1 MCSIEKRLVFVW
13 EKLFV
18 ILDTSFV
25 IDWLQVAIFIEL
37 KEGISFIFDAINE
50 KNTIEVI
57 DFVSEGAGKFVGS
70 FNTYFG
76 TIFEL
81 GFNANFRVAWDL
93 TINKGNREA
102 AFEIFDNFTFL
113 FDYFWVYEGRE
124 GSICFVVHAV
134 ADNDEALIDAEL
146 RGSHSGRELV
156 GMRFFPFEAGIDHCL
171 DHIFNFISNIVD
183 LLRLLTKSW
192 VRRFNNFHILIL

>member
-1 MCSIEKRLVFVW
+1 M
-13 EKLFV
+13 
-18 ILDTSFV
+18 
-25 IDWLQVAIFIEL
+25 
-37 KEGISFIFDAINE
+37 
-50 KNTIEVI
+50 
-57 DFVSEGAGKFVGS
+57 SEGAGELVGG
-70 FNTYFG
+70 FNAYLSAV
-76 TIFEL
+76 FEL

-93 TINKGNREA
+93 TINKRNRET

-113 FDYFWVYEGRE
+113 FDDFWVYEGSE

-134 ADNDEALIDAEL
+134 ADNNEAFVDAEL
-146 RGSHSGRELV
+146 GGSHSGRKFV
-156 GMRFFPFEAGIDHCL
+156 RVRFFPFEAGVDHCL